1 MEDEGVQNLPQTS
14 IGSYTTADCISSE
27 DVYTWMTGGEFDEQR
42 PNFLSWNYSPPLYN
56 QV

>member
-1 MEDEGVQNLPQTS
+1 MEGEDVQNLPQTS
-14 IGSYTTADCISSE
+14 IESYTTDDCIFSSE
-27 DVYTWMTGGEFDEQR
+27 VYTRMTGGEFDTQR